1 MGKRKILFV
10 FFPVLAI
17 LLLPCVIS
25 CKESSGIEA
34 LKNALLRPAA
44 EISKKLE
51 GNVCVMDFSDAGD
64 QRYTSEFGQ
73 KVAELLTDNIF
84 SRKKN
89 HRYVI
94 IDRKEIVK
102 IMRDSVIFG
111 DDPQTIERLRTSAKM
126 DVLVSGSY
134 SVVGEKISVS
144 IKATSIKT
152 GGLLASSS
160 ILIKETVGLKK
171 MLAHRFMQMGVPS
184 DRESEVA
191 KQKDVLELETG
202 IYYEGGDGRLYP
214 LREGMVLTSKD
225 NYAIY
230 FRPKQECYVYIYQAD
245 YSKKAFKLFPN
256 VKYSTAEN
264 PVKVNSEYWLP
275 AGKDYLFLDEN
286 TGEETIYIFASRM
299 PSDSLE
305 NIKDATLD
313 GIENTIKLMGVAG
326 RRGTETVQKVKGTKT
341 GAVELISRRLFANGD
356 FFYKLS
362 FIHK

>member
-1 MGKRKILFV
+1 MGKGKFLLMSFL
-10 FFPVLAI
+10 VLAI
-17 LLLPCVIS
+17 LVLPYVIY

-34 LKNALLRPAA
+34 LKNVLRRPGVD
-44 EISKKLE
+44 ISKKLE
-51 GNVCVMDFSDAGD
+51 GNVCVLDFSDAGD
-64 QRYTSEFGQ
+64 PRYTSEFGQ

-84 SRKKN
+84 NQKKK
-89 HRYVI
+89 HRYEIV
-94 IDRKEIVK
+94 DRKELIK

-160 ILIKETVGLKK
+160 ILIEKTAGLTK
-171 MLAHRFMQMGVPS
+171 MLTHRFMQMGIPS
-184 DRESEVA
+184 GEESVHTS
-191 KQKDVLELETG
+191 QKDILEVETG

-225 NYAIY
+225 NYAVY

-264 PVKVNSEYWLP
+264 PVKAGSEYWLP

-286 TGEETIYIFASRM
+286 AGGETIYIFASKIS
-299 PSDSLE
+299 SDSLE
-305 NIKDATLD
+305 NIKDETLD

-326 RRGTETVQKVKGTKT
+326 RRGTETVQKIRGTKT
-341 GAVELISRRLFANGD
+341 GAVELISRRLFADGD